1 MPTIKVSKSEIE
13 TGWIFEVNVS
23 NGNSTTHR
31 VNLTREYYEHLSLE
45 DINPSDLVEGSFKFL
60 LEREPKEMILR
71 TFDLKII
78 SHYFPE
84 YERRITE
91 YI

>member
-1 MPTIKVSKSEIE
+1 MPTIKISKSEIE
-13 TGWIFEVNVS
+13 AGWIFEVNVS

-84 YERRITE
+84 YERRIAE

>member
-31 VNLTREYYEHLSLE
+31 VNLTRDYYEHLSLE
-45 DINPSDLVEGSFKFL
+45 DTNPSDLVEGSFKFL

-84 YERRITE
+84 YERRIAE
-91 YI
+91 YV

>member
-31 VNLTREYYEHLSLE
+31 VNLTKEYYEHLSLK
-45 DINPSDLVEGSFKFL
+45 DTNPSDLVEGSFRFL

-84 YERRITE
+84 YERKISE

>member
-1 MPTIKVSKSEIE
+1 MINVNQSDIE
-13 TGWIFEVNVS
+13 EGWVFEVTVS
-23 NGNSTTHR
+23 NGNSTAHR
-31 VNLTREYYEHLSLE
+31 VNLTREYYHHLLL
-45 DINPSDLVEGSFKFL
+45 SDTTPTKLVEGSFRFL

-84 YERRITE
+84 YERRISE

>member
-1 MPTIKVSKSEIE
+1 MQTIKVSKSEIE
-13 TGWIFEVNVS
+13 TGWSFEVKVS
-23 NGNSTTHR
+23 NGNSTTHN
-31 VNLTREYYEHLSLE
+31 VNLTREYYEHLSLT
-45 DINPSDLVEGSFKFL
+45 DTNPSKLVEGSFRFM

-84 YERRITE
+84 YERRISE

>member
-1 MPTIKVSKSEIE
+1 MPTIKISKSEIE

-23 NGNSTTHR
+23 NGNSTTHS
-31 VNLTREYYEHLSLE
+31 VNLTREYYEHLSLK
-45 DINPSDLVEGSFKFL
+45 DTNPSDLVEGSFKFL

-84 YERRITE
+84 YERSISE

>member
-23 NGNSTTHR
+23 NGNSTKHCG
-31 VNLTREYYEHLSLE
+31 NLTREYYEHLQLSHTTPTKLM
-45 DINPSDLVEGSFKFL
+45 EGSFRFM
-60 LEREPKEMILR
+60 LEREPKEMILK

-84 YERRITE
+84 YERRISE

>member
-1 MPTIKVSKSEIE
+1 MVIINVNQSEIGE
-13 TGWIFEVNVS
+13 GWTFGVTVS
-23 NGNSTTHR
+23 NGNSTTHN
-31 VNLTREYYEHLSLE
+31 VTLTSEYYEHLALP
-45 DINPSDLVEGSFKFL
+45 DTKPSKLVEGSFKFL
-60 LEREPKEMILR
+60 LEREPREMILG

-91 YI
+91 YV

>member
-1 MPTIKVSKSEIE
+1 MVKINVNQSVIE
-13 TGWIFEVNVS
+13 EGWIFEVTVS
-23 NGNSTTHR
+23 NGNSTTHN
-31 VNLTREYYEHLSLE
+31 VNLTREYYHHLLL
-45 DINPSDLVEGSFKFL
+45 SDTTPTKLVEGSFRFL

-84 YERRITE
+84 YERRISE

>member
-13 TGWIFEVNVS
+13 TGWIFEVTVS

-31 VNLTREYYEHLSLE
+31 VNLTREYYGHLSLK
-45 DINPSDLVEGSFKFL
+45 DTNPSDLVEGSFKFL

-84 YERRITE
+84 YERSISE

>member
-1 MPTIKVSKSEIE
+1 MTEIEINKSEIG
-13 TGWIFEVNVS
+13 TGWIFEVTVS
-23 NGNSTTHR
+23 NGNSTTHK
-31 VNLTREYYEHLSLE
+31 VNLTREYYDHLSL
-45 DINPSDLVEGSFKFL
+45 SDTTPTKLVEGSFRFL

-84 YERRITE
+84 YERKISE

>member
-1 MPTIKVSKSEIE
+1 MATIKINKSDIE

-23 NGNSTTHR
+23 NGDSTTHR
-31 VNLTREYYEHLSLE
+31 VNLTREYYEHLSLT
-45 DINPSDLVEGSFKFL
+45 DTNPSKLVEGSFRFM

>member
-1 MPTIKVSKSEIE
+1 MPTIKVRKSEIE

-23 NGNSTTHR
+23 NGNSTTHN
-31 VNLTREYYEHLSLE
+31 VNLTREYYEHLQL
-45 DINPSDLVEGSFKFL
+45 SDTTPTKLVEGSFRFL

-84 YERRITE
+84 YERRISE

>member
-31 VNLTREYYEHLSLE
+31 VDLTREYYEHLPL
-45 DINPSDLVEGSFKFL
+45 SDTTPTKLVEGSFRFL

-84 YERRITE
+84 YERRISE

>member
-1 MPTIKVSKSEIE
+1 MTEIEINKSEIG
-13 TGWIFEVNVS
+13 TGWIFEVTVS
-23 NGNSTTHR
+23 NGNSTTHK
-31 VNLTREYYEHLSLE
+31 VNLTREYYNHLSL
-45 DINPSDLVEGSFKFL
+45 SDTTPTKLVEGSFRFL

-84 YERRITE
+84 YERSISE

>member
-1 MPTIKVSKSEIE
+1 MATIKINTSEIE
-13 TGWIFEVNVS
+13 TGWIFEVTIS
-23 NGNSTTHR
+23 NGNSTTHN
-31 VNLTREYYEHLSLE
+31 VNLTSEYYEHLALP
-45 DINPSDLVEGSFKFL
+45 DIKPSKLVEVSFKFL

-84 YERRITE
+84 YERKISE

>member
-23 NGNSTTHR
+23 NGNSTTHN
-31 VNLTREYYEHLSLE
+31 VNLTREYYEHLPL
-45 DINPSDLVEGSFKFL
+45 SDTTPTKLVEGSFRFM

-78 SHYFPE
+78 SRYFPE
-84 YERRITE
+84 YERRISE

>member
-1 MPTIKVSKSEIE
+1 MATITIDKSDIEI
-13 TGWIFEVNVS
+13 GWIFEVNVS
-23 NGNSTTHR
+23 NGDSTTHS
-31 VNLTREYYEHLSLE
+31 VNLTREYYHHLLL
-45 DINPSDLVEGSFKFL
+45 SDTTPTKLVEGSFRFL

-78 SHYFPE
+78 SRYFPE
-84 YERRITE
+84 YERRISE

>member
-1 MPTIKVSKSEIE
+1 MATIKVSKSEIE

-31 VNLTREYYEHLSLE
+31 VNLTRDYYEHLSLE
-45 DINPSDLVEGSFKFL
+45 DTNPSDLVEGSFKFL

-84 YERRITE
+84 YERRIAE
-91 YI
+91 YV